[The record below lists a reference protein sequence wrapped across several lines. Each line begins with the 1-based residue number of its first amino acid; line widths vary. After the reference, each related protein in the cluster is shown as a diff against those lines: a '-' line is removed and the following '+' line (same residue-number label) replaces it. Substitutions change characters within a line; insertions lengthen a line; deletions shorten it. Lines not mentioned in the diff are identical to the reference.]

1 VTNSNTKLWTKFLKM
16 PTVASGG
23 LLAAHTTDALSHSI
37 RCEDAAGTVFY
48 IMCTT
53 TSSNRTGGA

>member
-1 VTNSNTKLWTKFLKM
+1 M
-16 PTVASGG
+16 
-23 LLAAHTTDALSHSI
+23 LAAHTTDAVSHSI
-37 RCEDAAGTVFY
+37 RCVDDAGQVFY